1 MTSTCHKIF
10 NFRLNSKRLKEF
22 SVIKLLLRVILYLFF
37 ITSCHFAQGQTK
49 EEQPLGQILEELEK
63 KYDIKFSYETKTI
76 SGITIMPLSSELSL
90 EQVLLTLNSTTPL
103 NFKVLSPRFIAIT
116 LKDKTV
122 QRLEEVVVTN
132 YLTKGISKTNNGAI
146 EIDAKA
152 FDILPGLIEPD
163 VLQILQNLPGI
174 MSVDERISNINVR
187 GGTNDQNLILYEGIR
202 MYQSGHF
209 FGLISAF
216 NPYLSD
222 EVRVAKNGTSALY
235 GNGVSSTIAIK
246 NSNTIQ
252 SKFNGGLGVN
262 LLSSDGFAKI
272 PLNEKME
279 LQLSARRSFTDVLAS
294 TTYDAY
300 FDRIFRDSELNASN
314 NVNTVLALDE
324 RFLFYDFN
332 TKFLYNIDK
341 TSKLRINLLNIYN
354 NLDYNQIF
362 TNSDNEFQE
371 VRSTLNQVSYGA
383 STSYSKV
390 FKNDVFASAQLYYS
404 NYDLDAQN
412 NDITNDQLLTQEN
425 KVEDYG
431 LRIDVSKTIDNNTEV
446 RGGYQFNE
454 VAVTNFEDVSNPN
467 FTSFIKEIIR
477 THAFFGETERY
488 SKSRNTYIRLGARI
502 SYFEKPKELVI
513 EPRFAFNQKI
523 SNAIRL
529 EILGEL
535 KSQSITQVIDLQ
547 QDFFGIE
554 KRRWQL
560 SNLDDVPLVR
570 SQQISLGV
578 SYNQNNLLVSLE
590 GYYKNVDDITAQSQG
605 FQNQFQFVNDIGSYT
620 IAGLDFLINKRFNNF
635 STWLSYT
642 LSNNDYKFD
651 NINDGNAFPNTID
664 LTHVANASLT
674 YNLDNFKIGLGFN
687 WQSGRAYTKPS
698 NLQNNANSVIEY
710 DNPNGSRLPD
720 YFRTDISAIYAFKFA
735 KGVNAEVGAS
745 VWNMFNQT
753 NIINRYYTFDAD
765 DEIIEIDNRSLKFT
779 PNLSFRVSF

>member
-1 MTSTCHKIF
+1 M
-10 NFRLNSKRLKEF
+10 N
-22 SVIKLLLRVILYLFF
+22 KLLRRVVLYLFF
-37 ITSCHFAQGQTK
+37 ITSCHLAQSQNK
-49 EEQPLGQILEELEK
+49 EEQPLAYILEQLEK
-63 KYDIKFSYETKTI
+63 RYDVKFSYETKTI
-76 SGITIMPLSSELSL
+76 EGVVVSPLSVGLSL
-90 EQVLLTLNSTTPL
+90 DEALDKLKSITQL
-103 NFKVLSPRFIAIT
+103 NFKVLSSRFIAISA
-116 LKDKTV
+116 KHKTI
-122 QRLEEVVVTN
+122 QYLEEVVVTN

-146 EIDAKA
+146 AVDAKA

-163 VLQILQNLPGI
+163 VLQIVQNLPGI
-174 MSVDERISNINVR
+174 ISVDERISNINVR

-222 EVRVAKNGTSALY
+222 EIRVAKNGTSALF
-235 GNGVSSTIAIK
+235 GNGVSSTISIK
-246 NSNTIQ
+246 NSNTVDNN
-252 SKFNGGLGVN
+252 FNGGLGAN
-262 LLSSDGFAKI
+262 LLSVDGFAKI
-272 PLNEKME
+272 PLNKKME
-279 LQLSARRSFTDVLAS
+279 LQVSARRSFTDVLAS

-314 NVNTVLALDE
+314 NINTVLALDE
-324 RFLFYDFN
+324 RFLFYDLN
-332 TKFLYNIDK
+332 TKFLYDIDE

-362 TNSDNEFQE
+362 TNSNNEFQE
-371 VRSTLNQVSYGA
+371 VRSTLNQLSYGF
-383 STSYSKV
+383 STSYSKE
-390 FKNDVFASAQLYYS
+390 FNDDISASAQLYYS

-431 LRIDVSKTIDNNTEV
+431 LRIDISQNVDNNTEI

-454 VAVTNFEDVSNPN
+454 VAVTNFEDVSNPD
-467 FTSFIKEIIR
+467 FTSLVKEIIR

-502 SYFEKPKELVI
+502 SYFEKLKELVI

-523 SNAIRL
+523 SNDIRL

-560 SNLDDVPLVR
+560 SNLDDVPLIR

-605 FQNQFQFVNDIGSYT
+605 FQNQFQFANDIGSYT
-620 IAGLDFLINKRFNNF
+620 ITGLDFLVNKRFNNF

-651 NINDGNAFPNTID
+651 NINDGNAFPNTVD

-674 YNLDNFKIGLGFN
+674 YNLDNFKIGIGFN
-687 WQSGRAYTKPS
+687 WHSGRAYSKPS
-698 NLQNNANSVIEY
+698 NVQNNANSVIEY
-710 DNPNGSRLPD
+710 SNPNGSRLPD
-720 YFRTDISAIYAFKFA
+720 YFRADISAIYKFELM
-735 KGVNAEVGAS
+735 KGVKTEIGAS

-765 DEIIEIDNRSLKFT
+765 DAIIEIDNRSLKFT
-779 PNLSFRVSF
+779 PNLSFRANF

>member
-1 MTSTCHKIF
+1 M
-10 NFRLNSKRLKEF
+10 N
-22 SVIKLLLRVILYLFF
+22 KLLRRVVLYLFF
-37 ITSCHFAQGQTK
+37 ITSCHLAQSQNK
-49 EEQPLGQILEELEK
+49 EEQPLAYILEQLEK
-63 KYDIKFSYETKTI
+63 RYNVKFSYETKTI
-76 SGITIMPLSSELSL
+76 EGVAVSPLSAELSL
-90 EQVLLTLNSTTPL
+90 DQALDKLKSITQL
-103 NFKVLSPRFIAIT
+103 NFKVLSSRFIAISA
-116 LKDKTV
+116 KHKTI
-122 QRLEEVVVTN
+122 QYLEEVVVTN

-146 EIDAKA
+146 AVDAKA

-163 VLQILQNLPGI
+163 VLQIVQNLPGI
-174 MSVDERISNINVR
+174 ISVDERISNINVR

-222 EVRVAKNGTSALY
+222 EIRVAKNGTSALF
-235 GNGVSSTIAIK
+235 GNGVSSTISIK
-246 NSNTIQ
+246 NSNIVDN
-252 SKFNGGLGVN
+252 KFNGGLGAN
-262 LLSSDGFAKI
+262 LLSVDGFAKI
-272 PLNEKME
+272 PLNKKME
-279 LQLSARRSFTDVLAS
+279 LQVSARRSFTDVLAS

-314 NVNTVLALDE
+314 NINTVLALDE
-324 RFLFYDFN
+324 RFLFYDLN
-332 TKFLYNIDK
+332 TKFLYDIDE

-362 TNSDNEFQE
+362 TNSNNEFQE
-371 VRSTLNQVSYGA
+371 VRSTLNQVSYGF

-390 FKNDVFASAQLYYS
+390 INDDISASAQLYYS

-431 LRIDVSKTIDNNTEV
+431 LRIDISQNVDNNTEI

-454 VAVTNFEDVSNPN
+454 VAVTNFEDVSNPD
-467 FTSFIKEIIR
+467 FTSLVKEIIR

-502 SYFEKPKELVI
+502 SYFEKLKELVI

-523 SNAIRL
+523 SDDIRL

-560 SNLDDVPLVR
+560 SNLDDVPLIR

-605 FQNQFQFVNDIGSYT
+605 FQNQFQFANDIGSYT
-620 IAGLDFLINKRFNNF
+620 ITGLDFLVNKRFNNF

-651 NINDGNAFPNTID
+651 NINDGNAFPNTVD

-674 YNLDNFKIGLGFN
+674 YNLDNFKIGIGFN
-687 WQSGRAYTKPS
+687 WHSGRAYSKPS
-698 NLQNNANSVIEY
+698 DVQNNANSVIEY
-710 DNPNGSRLPD
+710 SNPNGSRLPD
-720 YFRTDISAIYAFKFA
+720 YFRSDISAIYKFELM
-735 KGVNAEVGAS
+735 KGVKTEIGAS

-765 DEIIEIDNRSLKFT
+765 DAIIEIDNRSLKFT
-779 PNLSFRVSF
+779 PNLSFRANF